1 MSATQSKHSH
11 KISLALPVAAAEL
24 SLGARA
30 RIMKRNRIDP
40 KHDPIKPLSLDELI
54 TALPKYFKTLLAIS
68 RRPVRF
74 VRGLNMQR
82 RDALRQA
89 MFFFG
94 VAVAFT
100 FLLMTPAYVAAKGI
114 ENSVTKLEWA
124 ITLFL
129 RFALYAVLL
138 HLLLH
143 LLGARTSK
151 LRHTFTVYAYLQGVF
166 TPTKIL
172 LLYPVLWLLG
182 PDVLFGTPKDLL
194 PDIIALMQHPFFLCY
209 LVFTLFGI
217 LTVELILSV
226 VWFSETHQVSRTR
239 CFLSILVVWLVLI
252 PVMTFLVNSMEPWLK
267 KVVERWQ

>member
-1 MSATQSKHSH
+1 
-11 KISLALPVAAAEL
+11 
-24 SLGARA
+24 
-30 RIMKRNRIDP
+30 MKRKRID
-40 KHDPIKPLSLDELI
+40 HEQDRIKPLSLDELI
-54 TALPKYFKTLLAIS
+54 AALPKYFKTLLAIS

-100 FLLMTPAYVAAKGI
+100 FLLMTPAYAAAK
-114 ENSVTKLEWA
+114 NSVTKLEWA
-124 ITLFL
+124 IRLFL
-129 RFALYAVLL
+129 TFGLYGVLL

-182 PDVLFGTPKDLL
+182 PGALFGTSEDL
-194 PDIIALMQHPFFLCY
+194 PQDIGVLMQHPFLLCY

-226 VWFSETHQVSRTR
+226 AWFSQTHQVSRTR

-252 PVMTFLVNSMEPWLK
+252 PVITFLVNSMEPWLK
-267 KVVERWQ
+267 KVVEVWQK